1 MSSQKLNVMLWLFV
15 FLTACTTPVLGKNVL
30 VSMLDN
36 EVRRCI
42 TDQSEP
48 PVLNEDALVRRI
60 MTVVQNESSF
70 QQVMKCV
77 ELYVAITFGGFLS
90 EHFYLFSLEDRAH
103 IIAQAYSRLSVVS
116 WDCLAGRLQTSAC
129 VEVPDDMAGNDV
141 CRSAKPEARS
151 TCARLLS
158 QWGCP
163 TDINI
168 IIQQFVDIMFGKCI
182 FDTYTQSPSPIS
194 HVATTDYTVFTTRYD
209 RTSVAHTEHV
219 STEIDFNS
227 TALLQCVRSVYGF
240 GEDTFVYLFLPDMY
254 TKWAIQ
260 FSSGPHNVTELNA
273 HAMDLFC
280 GRVVEYSACVS
291 GQIARSKHPVDTRLR
306 PFFNLQGLEFQ
317 FRRYC
322 DGRSAVN
329 QQYMCMFQWS
339 SSCEGGS
346 FIEMLMNMSMTPF
359 LEDQYGQRCGA
370 MRRSIR
376 CRVQDVSACDQ
387 ELATAMHGFLNGLL
401 RPDCEQ
407 GANYTVPDLP
417 TATDG
422 DHKSNSTQ
430 GEKGGHR
437 TAASITASVNVHL
450 LAIASVL
457 TVPIC
462 KILLLTA
469 SPKV

>member
-141 CRSAKPEARS
+141 CR
-151 TCARLLS
+151 
-158 QWGCP
+158 
-163 TDINI
+163 
-168 IIQQFVDIMFGKCI
+168 
-182 FDTYTQSPSPIS
+182 YTQSPSPIS

-450 LAIASVL
+450 LAIAS
-457 TVPIC
+457 I
-462 KILLLTA
+462 
-469 SPKV
+469 